1 MRSKPITVEMLLSRI
16 AHESHGVVT
25 RRQLLDAGITVAELN
40 HRLRIGAL
48 LRVHRGVYRVGH
60 RAPSVEATYLA
71 AVRACGDDAFL
82 SGPAAGHT
90 LGLLRGAPPA
100 PEVTTRTV
108 RQVPGVKT
116 RRSPGLAR
124 GDVRVVDGIPVT
136 SVERT
141 LVDLAAR
148 LSKGDLARACHE
160 AGVRYDT
167 TPAHVET
174 VLARRP
180 SAPGARNL
188 RDVLRGDVPISLS
201 RLESTFLTL
210 VRDSGL
216 PTPHTNR
223 RAKGRRVDCRWPAY
237 RLTVELDSYRFHRS
251 RHAWELDRRRERE
264 AHARGDEFRRY
275 TYDDVVAHPRQML
288 RELRSLLRQR
298 DG

>member
-48 LRVHRGVYRVGH
+48 LRVHRGVYGVGH

-71 AVRACGDDAFL
+71 AVRACGDDAVL

-90 LGLLRGAPPA
+90 LGLLSGAPPA

-148 LSKGDLARACHE
+148 LSKGDLAR
-160 AGVRYDT
+160 GVTRQAFGT
-167 TPAHVET
+167 TPLPPT
-174 VLARRP
+174 WRR
-180 SAPGARNL
+180 SWPGAR
-188 RDVLRGDVPISLS
+188 RHQARETCVTCCAG
-201 RLESTFLTL
+201 T
-210 VRDSGL
+210 
-216 PTPHTNR
+216 
-223 RAKGRRVDCRWPAY
+223 CRSA
-237 RLTVELDSYRFHRS
+237 
-251 RHAWELDRRRERE
+251 
-264 AHARGDEFRRY
+264 
-275 TYDDVVAHPRQML
+275 
-288 RELRSLLRQR
+288 
-298 DG
+298 